1 MVVIV
6 ASHAGHFKVEEK
18 HGDYIKK
25 WLLGMYHLRVFLIQ
39 FSICCIIF
47 YRVVE
52 SSNLK
57 QRQKTEAT
65 EINMRDLWLLLHT
78 HIHIPLML
86 PVNRTIV
93 INDNL
98 IFVFLFMICVGVVF
112 MCYIVWPHN
121 SHHRFSVK

>member
-1 MVVIV
+1 
-6 ASHAGHFKVEEK
+6 
-18 HGDYIKK
+18 
-25 WLLGMYHLRVFLIQ
+25 MYHLRVFLIQ
-39 FSICCIIF
+39 FIICCIIS
-47 YRVVE
+47 YRAE

-98 IFVFLFMICVGVVF
+98 IFVFFLFISASLLTNRYCDRKM
-112 MCYIVWPHN
+112 
-121 SHHRFSVK
+121 

>member
-1 MVVIV
+1 
-6 ASHAGHFKVEEK
+6 
-18 HGDYIKK
+18 
-25 WLLGMYHLRVFLIQ
+25 MYHLRVFLIQ

-78 HIHIPLML
+78 HIHITD
-86 PVNRTIV
+86 VTYTFDVTRKSYN
-93 INDNL
+93 
-98 IFVFLFMICVGVVF
+98 
-112 MCYIVWPHN
+112 CY
-121 SHHRFSVK
+121 

>member
-1 MVVIV
+1 
-6 ASHAGHFKVEEK
+6 
-18 HGDYIKK
+18 
-25 WLLGMYHLRVFLIQ
+25 MYHLRVFLIQ
-39 FSICCIIF
+39 FIICCIIF
-47 YRVVE
+47 YRVE

-78 HIHIPLML
+78 QLHIPLML

-98 IFVFLFMICVGVVF
+98 IFVFSLYDLRRSCIYVLYCLTT
-112 MCYIVWPHN
+112 
-121 SHHRFSVK
+121 